1 MAEEILYKT
10 ALSKAMAI
18 CSRREYCTGDIRSK
32 IESWG
37 IGEKDADRIIST
49 LISENFINEWRYA
62 QAFVKDKFHYNRWG
76 KVKIAA
82 HLKAKRIS
90 GDLVRRAL
98 ECIDDEL
105 YLKTMKE
112 TVLSHRRSVKAKNQ
126 FDLKGKLLRYG
137 LSKGFE
143 SSLLYEFLNSPE
155 D

>member
-1 MAEEILYKT
+1 MAEETLYKT

-18 CSRREYCTGDIRSK
+18 CSRREYCTTDIRSK
-32 IESWG
+32 LESWG
-37 IGEKDADRIIST
+37 VGEKDSDKIITS
-49 LISENFINEWRYA
+49 LVRENFLNDSRYA
-62 QAFVKDKFHYNRWG
+62 EAFVKDKFNYNRWG
-76 KVKIAA
+76 RVKIAV
-82 HLKAKRIS
+82 HLKAKKIP

-112 TVLSHRRSVKAKNQ
+112 IVLSHRRSIKAKNQ

-143 SSLLYEFLNSPE
+143 SSLLYELLNSPE